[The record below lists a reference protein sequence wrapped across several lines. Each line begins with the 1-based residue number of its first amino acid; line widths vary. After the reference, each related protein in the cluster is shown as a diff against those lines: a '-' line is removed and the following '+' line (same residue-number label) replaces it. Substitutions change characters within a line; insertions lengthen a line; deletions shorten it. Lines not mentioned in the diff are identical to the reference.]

1 MATCRSI
8 SSHSE
13 RFMELWYLRFKGSK
27 EPLLIGFG
35 SVSWNATS
43 VRLYVGLLVSK
54 KAPRHSIDD
63 KSPTREVNT
72 LTLLVFQMQTMHLF
86 AQHK

>member
-1 MATCRSI
+1 
-8 SSHSE
+8 
-13 RFMELWYLRFKGSK
+13 MELWYLRFKGSK

-43 VRLYVGLLVSK
+43 VRLYVGLPVSK

-63 KSPTREVNT
+63 KSPIRELNT
-72 LTLLVFQMQTMHLF
+72 LTLLVF
-86 AQHK
+86 